1 MNNSLWLQ
9 LQVSDKTA
17 PVRRRSSLIIRHS
30 SISRHRLP
38 PQKYNP
44 TSDKPKVRS
53 SIVFLERNLECNNR
67 CLRWEKSKE
76 IICKMQVIGIQL
88 SAQSKILE
96 NLTGLLISVYA
107 GSLFYG

>member
-67 CLRWEKSKE
+67 CLCKEKSKDH
-76 IICKMQVIGIQL
+76 MQNASIGIHL
-88 SAQSKILE
+88 VWVKKYI
-96 NLTGLLISVYA
+96 V
-107 GSLFYG
+107 